1 MTTKRRK
8 TRLLIASNILWI
20 VAGVVLAVGI
30 FLGWRQYVQNK
41 STDKKVSGVVRA
53 ANEGRSAAVPS
64 TIKPTVDEFS
74 QYQVAA
80 DMPRYLFI
88 PDISVRAMIK
98 PRGLTKDNQIDVPRN
113 AFDVGWYDGSA
124 KPGQPGAMLIDGHVS
139 GGNVPG
145 IFYDLKKLTPGMT
158 LSVER
163 GDGETL
169 TYRVVKSVS
178 YDYQAVDMQEALS
191 PVNSH
196 ARGLNLITC
205 DGQVVRGSNN
215 FDKRLVVFT
224 EEI

>member
-1 MTTKRRK
+1 M
-8 TRLLIASNILWI
+8 
-20 VAGVVLAVGI
+20 LAVGI
-30 FLGWRQYVQNK
+30 VLGWSQYVQNK
-41 STDKKVSGVVRA
+41 TIDKKMNLTIRS
-53 ANEGRSAAVPS
+53 ANEGHSAVVPS
-64 TIKPTVDEFS
+64 TKKPTVDEFS
-74 QYQVAA
+74 QYRVAA

-98 PRGLTKDNQIDVPRN
+98 PKGLTKDNQIDVPRS
-113 AFDVGWYDGSA
+113 AFDVGWYNGSA
-124 KPGQPGAMLIDGHVS
+124 KPGQTGSMLIDGHVS

-145 IFYDLKKLTPGMT
+145 VFYNLKDLTPGMT
-158 LSVER
+158 MKVER

-178 YDYQAVDMQEALS
+178 YDYKNVDMRAALS
-191 PVNSH
+191 PINPN

-205 DGQVVRGSNN
+205 DGQVIRGSND